1 MEEKSIIDSSLLQ
14 MSASDWKIKHSLYQT
29 YRNHR
34 QLENRISILELE
46 KKKKLKDIENKLN
59 QHKKF
64 VENKIYKY
72 QLKSAVIL
80 YFYSDR

>member
-1 MEEKSIIDSSLLQ
+1 MEEKSIINESLLQ
-14 MSASDWKIKHSLYQT
+14 MSASDWKLKHNLYQT

-72 QLKSAVIL
+72 QLKSAVI
-80 YFYSDR
+80 FSFISDR